1 MSQWSKSNKFHSTL
15 LNLFLTLYKCL
26 IETFPCYYHRY
37 ADVCLGDYSNK
48 FVETAG
54 TTVLSS
60 SNTIYQEILDTNQ
73 CAKLCIDYMGFNCK
87 SFDYCPDI
95 GTCYLGRS
103 HVYDVPK
110 AQIQSNPMCNH
121 WSSKFSNKLIPLC
134 D

>member
-1 MSQWSKSNKFHSTL
+1 MSISWN
-15 LNLFLTLYKCL
+15 C
-26 IETFPCYYHRY
+26 PCFYYRSV
-37 ADVCLGDYSNK
+37 AICLGDYSNK

-73 CAKLCIDYMGFNCK
+73 CAKLCIDYQGFDCK

-121 WSSKFSNKLIPLC
+121 WSSTFLKKCIPLC
-134 D
+134 DLCNWYTCFNSYASFFLFRF